1 MTLSSTEAELAQ
13 SCGGIEDN
21 REEDP
26 ASRDAIGADAPDLE
40 AMQEKI
46 MVQIQHKLSQKE
58 ESLWRRGQVE
68 IKRLQTQQKDVTATL
83 SMMQERQET
92 LVKENQKMRGALMEV
107 TTKFEQVVKQ
117 MREVLRALP
126 QAQQAQIQQEQVRP
140 SPSPSEASTA
150 ASGEA
155 VREEQVANREE
166 PTPASGLQA
175 SVGWFAQGSQCGIDT
190 PISMWHGS
198 RGMSACGEESAVPP
212 VLGASCSDSEAKYF
226 STPPRGAAAALPAED
241 FLAQA
246 LPIPGSWGGAAA
258 PSPAVLSLASAIPS
272 SVAPPVTPSPSPG
285 LAQRLHLAEW
295 LPEPTASGKQEP
307 LMPTPPLPTRQSE
320 VSSVAPGATTG
331 CPSSHH
337 SVKIELNK
345 EPGFTTL
352 GIEVNHDD
360 GSLKVEY
367 IDEHGFV
374 GHYNKAV
381 SAEEQAN
388 KVCVGD
394 RMVEVNGI
402 RDAPRRMLH
411 ECKVSQRLVVVLE
424 RKSEAK
430 EVKPEAE
437 VLSSSTKLR
446 PDAQV
451 FVPSAQK
458 ESQVPAAEGVAAPPG
473 LEQVASGAGSQT
485 DAIPDSTAALALA
498 AADEVPEPRRA
509 LFH

>member
-1 MTLSSTEAELAQ
+1 MTVSSTDAELA
-13 SCGGIEDN
+13 STGDK
-21 REEDP
+21 REEDDF
-26 ASRDAIGADAPDLE
+26 ASRNALATDTTDAPNLE
-40 AMQEKI
+40 ALQEKI

-68 IKRLQTQQKDVTATL
+68 IKRLQTQQKEVTATL
-83 SMMQERQET
+83 SMMQERQDN

-126 QAQQAQIQQEQVRP
+126 QAQQQEQARP

-155 VREEQVANREE
+155 PREEQVASREE

-175 SVGWFAQGSQCGIDT
+175 SVGWFAGGSQCGIDT

-212 VLGASCSDSEAKYF
+212 VLGASCSDAEAKYF
-226 STPPRGAAAALPAED
+226 STPPRVAAGAMPADD

-246 LPIPGSWGGAAA
+246 LPIPGSWGSAAA

-272 SVAPPVTPSPSPG
+272 SMAAPVTPSPSPG
-285 LAQRLHLAEW
+285 TAQRLNLAEW
-295 LPEPTASGKQEP
+295 LPDPTSSGKQEV

-320 VSSVAPGATTG
+320 VPSAASGTATG
-331 CPSSHH
+331 CPSPQH

-352 GIEVNHDD
+352 GIEVNQDD
-360 GSLKVEY
+360 GTLKVEH

-374 GHYNKAV
+374 GHYNKALE
-381 SAEEQAN
+381 AEDQAN
-388 KVCVGD
+388 RVLIGD
-394 RMVEVNGI
+394 RIVEVNGI
-402 RDAPRRMLH
+402 RDAPSRMLH
-411 ECKVSQRLVVVLE
+411 ECKVSQRLTVTLE
-424 RKSEAK
+424 RKT
-430 EVKPEAE
+430 EVKE
-437 VLSSSTKLR
+437 TKLR

-458 ESQVPAAEGVAAPPG
+458 GSQVPSAEGVAAPPG
-473 LEQVASGAGSQT
+473 LEQVASGASSHVVET
-485 DAIPDSTAALALA
+485 DALPDSSSAPVLAT
-498 AADEVPEPRRA
+498 ADEVPETRRA

>member
-1 MTLSSTEAELAQ
+1 MTVSSTDAELTQ
-13 SCGGIEDN
+13 SGYAME
-21 REEDP
+21 EEDS
-26 ASRDAIGADAPDLE
+26 ASRNALAIDAPDLE
-40 AMQEKI
+40 ALQEKI

-68 IKRLQTQQKDVTATL
+68 IKRLQTQQKEVTATL

-126 QAQQAQIQQEQVRP
+126 QAQQAQLQQEQARP

-155 VREEQVANREE
+155 PREEQVASREE

-175 SVGWFAQGSQCGIDT
+175 SSVGWFAGSSQCGIDT

-198 RGMSACGEESAVPP
+198 RGMSACGEESAVLP
-212 VLGASCSDSEAKYF
+212 VLGASSSDSEAKYF
-226 STPPRGAAAALPAED
+226 STPPRVAAAMPAAED
-241 FLAQA
+241 FLAQT
-246 LPIPGSWGGAAA
+246 LPIPGSWGSAAA

-272 SVAPPVTPSPSPG
+272 SAAAAPVTPSPSPG
-285 LAQRLHLAEW
+285 AQRLHLAEW
-295 LPEPTASGKQEP
+295 LPEPKQEV

-320 VSSVAPGATTG
+320 ASSVASATATA
-331 CPSSHH
+331 CALSQH

-352 GIEVNHDD
+352 GIEVNQDD
-360 GSLKVEY
+360 GSLKVEH

-374 GHYNKAV
+374 GHYNTALGG
-381 SAEEQAN
+381 AENQAN
-388 KVCVGD
+388 RVLIGD
-394 RMVEVNGI
+394 RIVEVNGI
-402 RDAPRRMLH
+402 RDAPNRMLH
-411 ECKVSQRLVVVLE
+411 ECKVSQRLVVTLE
-424 RKSEAK
+424 RKSEACG
-430 EVKPEAE
+430 VTEAE
-437 VLSSSTKLR
+437 EQTVFSSSTKLR

-458 ESQVPAAEGVAAPPG
+458 APQVSSAEAVPAPPG
-473 LEQVASGAGSQT
+473 LEQVSSAVPSHVGDT
-485 DAIPDSTAALALA
+485 DSAVPV
-498 AADEVPEPRRA
+498 AADEIPETRRA